1 MKILFIGD
9 IVGRPGRAIVRAL
22 LPKLKEEFS
31 PDVIIANG
39 ENAAAGVGI
48 TKKIYDEL
56 LNMGID
62 VITMGNHM
70 WDRREFLPD
79 VSSCPNLVRP
89 ANYPEG
95 VPGKGHEI
103 FSSNKIKYGVA
114 NLVGRVF
121 MPCIDCPFHAA
132 DSLVKKIK
140 TETPIILIDF
150 HGEATS
156 EKNALAWHLDGKV
169 SAVIGTHTH
178 IQTADE
184 RILPKGTAFI
194 TDAGMVGAYDS
205 IIGVQKEQI
214 IKRFLLSIPER
225 FEPEDKGPGLF
236 NGLVIDIDD
245 SGRAKKIERIYRIVK
260 DMGALKQKENQ
271 SDQ

>member
-9 IVGRPGRAIVRAL
+9 IVGRSGRAIVRSL
-22 LPKLKEEFS
+22 LPKLREELT
-31 PDVIIANG
+31 PDVVIANG
-39 ENAAAGVGI
+39 ENSAAGVGI
-48 TKKIYDEL
+48 TKKVYDEL
-56 LNMGID
+56 MNMGID
-62 VITMGNHM
+62 VITTGNHV
-70 WDRREFLPD
+70 WDRKEFLPD
-79 VSSCPNLVRP
+79 ISSCPNLVRP

-95 VPGKGHEI
+95 VPGKGFDV
-103 FSSNKIKYGVA
+103 FSAKGVKYGVV
-114 NLVGRVF
+114 NLLGRVF
-121 MPCIDCPFHAA
+121 MSCVNCPFQAA
-132 DSLVKKIK
+132 NSIASKMKA
-140 TETPIILIDF
+140 ETPIILVDL

-156 EKNALAWHLDGKV
+156 EKNALAWYMDGKV

-178 IQTADE
+178 IQTSDE

-236 NGLVIDIDD
+236 NGVFVDIDD
-245 SGRAKKIERIYRIVK
+245 SGKAKEIKRVHKIVS
-260 DMGALKQKENQ
+260 DMGNIMQ
-271 SDQ
+271 SET

>member
-9 IVGRPGRAIVRAL
+9 IVGRPGRSIVRSL
-22 LPKLKEEFS
+22 LPELRKEFS
-31 PDVIIANG
+31 PDIVIANG

-56 LNMGID
+56 MNYGID
-62 VITMGNHM
+62 VITMGNHI
-70 WDRREFLPD
+70 WDRRDFLPD
-79 VSSCPNLVRP
+79 ISSCPNLIRP

-95 VPGKGHEI
+95 VPGIGYKV
-103 FSSNKIKYGVA
+103 FSGSRVKYGVT

-121 MPCIDCPFHAA
+121 MPCIDCPFRIA
-132 DSLVKKIK
+132 DSLLLKMKG
-140 TETPIILIDF
+140 ETPIIIIDF

-156 EKNALAWHLDGKV
+156 EKNALAWFLDGKV

-184 RILPKGTAFI
+184 RILPQGTAFI

-214 IKRFLLSIPER
+214 IKRFWLSIPEH
-225 FEPEDKGPGLF
+225 FEPEKNGPGLF
-236 NGLVIDIDD
+236 NGLIIDIDD
-245 SGRAKKIERIYRIVK
+245 KSGKAKEIKRIYRITEAINV
-260 DMGALKQKENQ
+260 QEN
-271 SDQ
+271 

>member
-9 IVGRPGRAIVRAL
+9 IIGRPGRNITAAL
-22 LPKLKEEFS
+22 LPGLKKEFN

-39 ENAAAGVGI
+39 ENSAAGVGI
-48 TKKIYDEL
+48 SKKVYDEL
-56 LNMGID
+56 MNMGID
-62 VITMGNHM
+62 VITMGNHI
-70 WDRREFLPD
+70 WDRREFMPD
-79 VSSCPNLVRP
+79 IPSCPNLVRP
-89 ANYPEG
+89 ANYPDG
-95 VPGKGHEI
+95 VPGKGYEI
-103 FSSNKIKYGVA
+103 YSMKGIKYGVI

-121 MPCIDCPFHAA
+121 MACINDPFQTANA
-132 DSLVKKIK
+132 IINKIK
-140 TETPIILIDF
+140 SETHIIFIDF

-156 EKNALAWHLDGKV
+156 EKNALAWYLDGKV

-214 IKRFLLSIPER
+214 IKRFLLSMPER
-225 FEPEDKGPGLF
+225 FEPEEKVPGIF
-236 NGLVIDIDD
+236 NGLLIDIDD
-245 SGRAKKIERIYRIVK
+245 SGKARTIKRIHKIIP
-260 DMGALKQKENQ
+260 DMGDLKKQE
-271 SDQ
+271 S

>member
-9 IVGRPGRAIVRAL
+9 IIGRPGRAITGSL
-22 LPKLKEEFS
+22 LPELKKEFL
-31 PDVIIANG
+31 PDVVIANG
-39 ENAAAGVGI
+39 ENSAAGVGI
-48 TKKIYDEL
+48 TKKVYDEL
-56 LNMGID
+56 MNMGID
-62 VITMGNHM
+62 VITMGNHI
-70 WDRREFLPD
+70 WDRKEFLPD
-79 VSSCPNLVRP
+79 IASCPNLVRP

-95 VPGKGHEI
+95 VPGKGYDI
-103 FSSNKIKYGVA
+103 YSMKGVKYGVI

-121 MPCIDCPFHAA
+121 MSCINDPFQTANA
-132 DSLVKKIK
+132 IIQKMKS
-140 TETPIILIDF
+140 ETHIIFIDF

-156 EKNALAWHLDGKV
+156 EKNALAWYLDGKV

-214 IKRFLLSIPER
+214 IKRFLLSMPER
-225 FEPEDKGPGLF
+225 FEPEDKGPGIF
-236 NGLVIDIDD
+236 NGLVIDIDENGKTREIKRIHKIIPD
-245 SGRAKKIERIYRIVK
+245 MGNIAKKE
-260 DMGALKQKENQ
+260 
-271 SDQ
+271 S

>member
-9 IVGRPGRAIVRAL
+9 IIGRPGRTITASL
-22 LPKLKEEFS
+22 LPELKKEFS
-31 PDVIIANG
+31 PDVVIANG
-39 ENAAAGVGI
+39 ENSAAGVGI
-48 TKKIYDEL
+48 TKKVYDEL
-56 LNMGID
+56 MDMGID
-62 VITMGNHM
+62 VITMGNHI
-70 WDRREFLPD
+70 WDRKEFLPD
-79 VSSCPNLVRP
+79 IASCPNLVRP

-95 VPGKGHEI
+95 VPGKGYDVY
-103 FSSNKIKYGVA
+103 SSKGIKYGVV

-121 MPCIDCPFHAA
+121 MSCINDPFQTAN
-132 DSLVKKIK
+132 DIVQKIK
-140 TETPIILIDF
+140 HETHIIFIDF

-156 EKNALAWHLDGKV
+156 EKNALAWYLDGKV

-214 IKRFLLSIPER
+214 IKRFLLSMPER
-225 FEPEDKGPGLF
+225 FEPEDKGPGIF
-236 NGLVIDIDD
+236 NGLVIDIDE
-245 SGRAKKIERIYRIVK
+245 SGKAREIKRIYKVIP
-260 DMGALKQKENQ
+260 DMGNIAKQE
-271 SDQ
+271 S

>member
-1 MKILFIGD
+1 MKLLFIGD
-9 IVGRPGRAIVRAL
+9 IIGRPGRYIVKSL
-22 LPKLKEEFS
+22 LPGLKEEFS
-31 PDVIIANG
+31 PDIVIANG
-39 ENAAAGVGI
+39 ENAAAGIGI

-56 LNMGID
+56 TDMGID
-62 VITMGNHM
+62 VITMGNHV

-79 VSSCPNLVRP
+79 ISSCPTLIRP

-95 VPGKGHEI
+95 APGKGHDI
-103 FSSNKIKYGVA
+103 FSSKGTKYGVI

-121 MPCIDCPFHAA
+121 MPCINCPFQTANLIVA
-132 DSLVKKIK
+132 KINA
-140 TETPIILIDF
+140 ETPIILVDF

-156 EKNALAWHLDGKV
+156 EKNALAWYLDGKV

-194 TDAGMVGAYDS
+194 TDAGMVGSYDS
-205 IIGVQKEQI
+205 VIGVQKEQI
-214 IKRFLLSIPER
+214 IKRFLSSMPER

-245 SGRAKKIERIYRIVK
+245 SGRAREIKRIYKIIN
-260 DMGALKQKENQ
+260 DMGNITQTGT
-271 SDQ
+271 

>member
-9 IVGRPGRAIVRAL
+9 IIGRPGRIITRKL
-22 LPKLKEEFS
+22 LPELREEFS
-31 PDVIIANG
+31 PDVVIANG
-39 ENAAAGVGI
+39 ENSAGGVGI
-48 TKKIYDEL
+48 SKKVYDEL
-56 LNMGID
+56 MEMGID
-62 VITMGNHM
+62 VITMGNHI
-70 WDRREFLPD
+70 WDRKEFIPD
-79 VSSCPNLVRP
+79 ISSCPNLVRP
-89 ANYPEG
+89 ANYPDG
-95 VPGKGHEI
+95 VPGKGYDV
-103 FSSNKIKYGVA
+103 FSAKGAKYGVT

-121 MPCIDCPFHAA
+121 MACINDPFIAA
-132 DSLVKKIK
+132 NAIAQKLRA
-140 TETPIILIDF
+140 ETPLIFVDF

-156 EKNALAWHLDGKV
+156 EKNALAWYLDGKV

-214 IKRFLLSIPER
+214 IKRFLLSMPER

-236 NGLVIDIDD
+236 NGLILDIDEG
-245 SGRAKKIERIYRIVK
+245 GRTKEIKRIYRVVK
-260 DMGALKQKENQ
+260 DMGSITRSE
-271 SDQ
+271 S

>member
-9 IVGRPGRAIVRAL
+9 LIGRPGRAITGGL
-22 LPKLKEEFS
+22 LPELKKEFS
-31 PDVIIANG
+31 PDVVIANG
-39 ENAAAGVGI
+39 ENSAAGVGI
-48 TKKIYDEL
+48 TKKVYDEL
-56 LNMGID
+56 MDMGID
-62 VITMGNHM
+62 VITMGNHI

-79 VSSCPNLVRP
+79 IASCPNLVRP
-89 ANYPEG
+89 ANYPDG
-95 VPGKGHEI
+95 VPGKGYDI
-103 FSSNKIKYGVA
+103 YSMKGIKYGVI

-121 MPCIDCPFHAA
+121 MSCINDPFQAA
-132 DSLVKKIK
+132 NAIIQKMKS
-140 TETPIILIDF
+140 ETHIIFIDF

-156 EKNALAWHLDGKV
+156 EKNALAWYLDGKV

-214 IKRFLLSIPER
+214 IKRFLLSMPER
-225 FEPEDKGPGLF
+225 FEPEDKGPGIF
-236 NGLVIDIDD
+236 NGLLIDIDE
-245 SGRAKKIERIYRIVK
+245 SGKAREIKRIYKIIP
-260 DMGALKQKENQ
+260 DMGNITKQE
-271 SDQ
+271 S

>member
-9 IVGRPGRAIVRAL
+9 IVGRPGRAIVRGL

-48 TKKIYDEL
+48 TKKVYDEL
-56 LNMGID
+56 MGMGID

-70 WDRREFLPD
+70 WDRREFMSD

-103 FSSNKIKYGVA
+103 FSSKDTKYGVA

-132 DSLVKKIK
+132 NAIVQKIRP
-140 TETPIILIDF
+140 ETPIILLDF

-156 EKNALAWHLDGKV
+156 EKNALAWYLDGKV

-214 IKRFLLSIPER
+214 IKRFLLSMPER
-225 FEPEDKGPGLF
+225 FEPEDEGPGLF

-245 SGRAKKIERIYRIVK
+245 NGRAKEIKRIYRIVK
-260 DMGALKQKENQ
+260 DMGALKKKENQ

>member
-9 IVGRPGRAIVRAL
+9 IVGRPGRAIVREL
-22 LPKLKEEFS
+22 LPKLKEEYS
-31 PDVIIANG
+31 PDVVIANG

-48 TKKIYDEL
+48 TKKVYDEL
-56 LNMGID
+56 MNMGID
-62 VITMGNHM
+62 VITMGNHI

-79 VSSCPNLVRP
+79 ISSCPNLIRP
-89 ANYPEG
+89 ANYPEA
-95 VPGKGHEI
+95 VPGKGYDV
-103 FSSNKIKYGVA
+103 FSAKGVKYGVT
-114 NLVGRVF
+114 NLLGRVF

-132 DSLVKKIK
+132 NLLVAKMKS
-140 TETPIILIDF
+140 ETPIILVDF

-156 EKNALAWHLDGKV
+156 EKNALAWYLDGKV
-169 SAVIGTHTH
+169 TAVIGTHTH

-214 IKRFLLSIPER
+214 IKRFVLSMPEH

-236 NGLVIDIDD
+236 NGLVLDVDE
-245 SGRAKKIERIYRIVK
+245 SGKTREIKRIYKIVK
-260 DMGALKQKENQ
+260 DMGNITKTET
-271 SDQ
+271 